1 MGQGRTGAGHVVS
14 RTGICRRAIGLGLLL
29 LSVIT
34 AGTGA
39 RAQQGG
45 DLKVVATIKPVHS
58 LVAQV
63 MAGLGQPVLLVDG
76 QASPHSFSLKPS
88 DARALADAEVVVRVA
103 ASVEPF
109 TVRLAETLG
118 AGTQLV
124 TLAEAPGV
132 ELLETRRGT
141 TFEVHDHATE
151 ADRQHDGH
159 DENKNAEHKHDDAV
173 KSQGHDHEHGALDGH
188 IWLDPGN
195 AKAIVRNVA
204 DVLAE
209 RRPDLKEKLDANAA
223 TAVAAIDALDKELM
237 ATLAAVKGKRFIVFH
252 DAYQYFEHHYGLQAA
267 GAITL
272 NPEVKPS
279 ARRLSEIRETLS
291 KSGAACVFAE
301 PQFSPR
307 IVAAVIEG
315 TKAKAGT
322 LDPLGVDVPAGSDHY
337 AGAMRALAK
346 AMAGCLGG

>member
-1 MGQGRTGAGHVVS
+1 MGQGRTSAGHIVS
-14 RTGICRRAIGLGLLL
+14 RTGICRRAMGLSLLL

-39 RAQQGG
+39 RARGG

-58 LVAQV
+58 LVSQV
-63 MAGLGQPVLLVDG
+63 MAGLGRPVLLVDG
-76 QASPHSFSLKPS
+76 QASPHSFSMKPS

-151 ADRQHDGH
+151 AHGQPDGH
-159 DENKNAEHKHDDAV
+159 DEHKNAAHKHDGAV
-173 KSQGHDHEHGALDGH
+173 KAQGPDHEYHALDGH

-223 TAVAAIDALDKELM
+223 TAIAAIDALDKELM
-237 ATLAAVKGKRFIVFH
+237 ATLAAVKEKRFIVFH
-252 DAYQYFEHHYGLQAA
+252 DAYQYFEHYYGLQAA

-346 AMAGCLGG
+346 AMTGCLVG